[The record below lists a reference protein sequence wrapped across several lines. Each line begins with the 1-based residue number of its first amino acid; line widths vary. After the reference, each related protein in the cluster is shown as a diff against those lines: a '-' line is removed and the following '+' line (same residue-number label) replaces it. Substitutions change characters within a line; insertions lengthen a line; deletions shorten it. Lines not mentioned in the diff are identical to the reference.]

1 MNHNYAKHRINPKA
15 TFIYNKFAFL
25 YSILLIISVLSNS
38 VSSHTVVILIGK
50 VTVSVLLCSLFF
62 IDRIKFKH
70 FFVFNKDLI
79 YDKNFLLMFF
89 LLVIPP
95 FFSLFYSHNIQFGL
109 IKLSEL
115 LLGILPLIICSYLFL
130 RSSNFNWEMLYYAS
144 LIVAIFIILTIIL
157 TNPFT
162 FGSRK
167 LLHFSHVISGRFLS
181 FVTVVQLY
189 LTTKN
194 FNKKNLVLLF
204 SLAIGTALTFH
215 RASILGVIIFGAILV
230 FYNIKKGKERKIKG
244 LTTFLAVILLFA
256 VVILSSQKFKPEG
269 FSRIENLVE
278 MNVDRDGPALARLE
292 AVKLSL
298 EIIKS
303 HPIIGVGFGGF
314 NSDFENNKIQ
324 KLIKYPHNIILEY
337 LVETGLIGFLFFLIL
352 FVKIILAL
360 KKNLLSLILFL
371 FSFWLALFS
380 KDISTQ
386 AFLWVFIAVGEI
398 SNVKFRKTK

>member
-1 MNHNYAKHRINPKA
+1 MNNKYKNSEITSIVTSIN
-15 TFIYNKFAFL
+15 NKFAFG

-38 VSSHTVVILIGK
+38 VSSHTIIILVGK
-50 VTVSVLLCSLFF
+50 VVVSVLLCSMFF
-62 IDRIKFKH
+62 VDRIKFKL
-70 FFVFNKDLI
+70 FFVFNKDLN

-89 LLVIPP
+89 LLVSPP

-109 IKLSEL
+109 IKLIEL
-115 LLGILPLIICSYLFL
+115 LLGILPLIVCSYLFL
-130 RSSNFNWEMLYYAS
+130 NSLNFRWDVLYFAS
-144 LIVAIFIILTIIL
+144 LFVGFILILIIIL

-167 LLHFSHVISGRFLS
+167 LVHFSHVISGRFLS
-181 FVTVVQLY
+181 FLTVVQLY
-189 LTTKN
+189 ITTKN

-204 SLAIGTALTFH
+204 LLAIGTALTFH

-230 FYNIKKGKERKIKG
+230 FYNIEKGKERKIIG
-244 LTTFLAVILLFA
+244 LTTLLAVILLLA
-256 VVILSSQKFKPEG
+256 LVVLGSQKFKPEG
-269 FSRIENLVE
+269 FSRIENLIE
-278 MNVDRDGPALARLE
+278 MKVDKDGPALARLE

-303 HPIIGVGFGGF
+303 HPILGVGFGGF
-314 NSDFENNKIQ
+314 NSEFWNYEIQ

-337 LVETGLIGFLFFLIL
+337 LVETGLTGFLFFLIL
-352 FVKIILAL
+352 FVKIILSL
-360 KKNLLSLILFL
+360 KKNFLALSLFL

-386 AFLWVFIAVGEI
+386 AFLWVFIAY
-398 SNVKFRKTK
+398 TKNLKN